1 MFGKSAFFAL
11 ALAASLVAPMKSLAQ
26 IAGDAG
32 VSGIPHGP
40 GSAGGLNNSV
50 NDPSGIGN
58 AARIHPALCSQ
69 QAGVVWCG
77 IDPPNAQ
84 RRQAEYDRRGIGVDL
99 ACRGGIF
106 RGWRQLSDA
115 IAAPSTNALKQS
127 SWYRIRVTRS
137 ARSAGLR

>member
-26 IAGDAG
+26 IAGHAG

-84 RRQAEYDRRGIGVDL
+84 RAGNCFGNSGLNEGLPKRL
-99 ACRGGIF
+99 LGGLLPCTFIHT
-106 RGWRQLSDA
+106 GTK
-115 IAAPSTNALKQS
+115 AAPNTST
-127 SWYRIRVTRS
+127 
-137 ARSAGLR
+137 